1 MCGIMQV
8 GELKSLVGIA
18 MCGIMQTEGLKLPTS
33 ICDAVQAWGTFSL
46 LYPLLPLLTIPASC
60 LAATSHSPP
69 ASHHSGFL
77 PSKHHSFSPSLS
89 PLWFPAQQ
97 APLVFRT
104 SHSEHDDGG
113 VNTGPL

>member
-77 PSKHHSFSPSLS
+77 PSKHHSSSG
-89 PLWFPAQQ
+89 PATVSMMT
-97 APLVFRT
+97 AGSTRG
-104 SHSEHDDGG
+104 HSERRLPDGLQG
-113 VNTGPL
+113 RSAWGGG